1 MATHFN
7 SNLNIKNQL
16 ETADLILTGK
26 IEKKI
31 STSVLKDSDTRIV
44 QSTYKI
50 LIDELISGTYKK
62 KNLKVTIVGGEV
74 EGYKTHKTIPFEEGQ
89 NYLMLLGKDYGPD
102 KKSDEFVPLYCSCF
116 KINKDNRL
124 EFPKD
129 IEKELI
135 ENNFI
140 KDAKQMTLKTVVQ
153 QFKEVVKSK
162 NESDKKLLELEPE
175 EMNLKFIAENDF
187 EMPQETENGVKEGKI
202 GNLQKE

>member
-7 SNLNIKNQL
+7 SNLNIKGQL
-16 ETADLILTGK
+16 ETADLIITGK
-26 IEKKI
+26 IEQKI

-50 LIDELISGTYKK
+50 LVDKLLSGAYKK

-74 EGYKTHKTIPFEEGQ
+74 EGYKTDKTVPFEEGQ
-89 NYLMLLGKDYGPD
+89 NYLMLLGKDYGLD
-102 KKSDEFVPLYCSCF
+102 KKDDEFVPFYCSCF

-124 EFPKD
+124 ECPKD
-129 IEKELI
+129 IETELI
-135 ENNFI
+135 ENNII
-140 KDAKQMTLKTVVQ
+140 KDSKQLNLKTVVQ
-153 QFKEVVKSK
+153 QFKEVVKLK
-162 NESDKKLLELEPE
+162 KESNKKLLELEPE

-187 EMPQETENGVKEGKI
+187 EMPPETENGLKEGKI

>member
-16 ETADLILTGK
+16 ETADLIINGK
-26 IEKKI
+26 IEKMI
-31 STSVLKDSDTRIV
+31 SRSVLKDSDTRIV

-50 LIDELISGTYKK
+50 QVDELLSGTYKK

-74 EGYKTHKTIPFEEGQ
+74 EGYKTNKTVLFEEGQ
-89 NYLMLLGKDYGPD
+89 NYLMLLGKNYGPD
-102 KKSDEFVPLYCSCF
+102 NKNDEFVPLYCSCF
-116 KINKDNRL
+116 KINKDNRI
-124 EFPKD
+124 ECPKD
-129 IEKELI
+129 IESELI
-135 ENNFI
+135 ENNII
-140 KDAKQMTLKTVVQ
+140 KDAKQLTLKTLAR

-162 NESDKKLLELEPE
+162 NESNKKLLELEPE

-187 EMPQETENGVKEGKI
+187 EMPPETENGVKEGKI